1 MHIWLHLGR
10 EEKGV
15 RTRVCVSEL
24 NTRDRLG
31 ILHPSTR
38 ENQNLFIPVQEMAFL
53 ENKSHPQRFGLS
65 GFEME
70 PENLGL
76 KGTS

>member
-38 ENQNLFIPVQEMAFL
+38 EDQNLFIPVQEWHFL
-53 ENKSHPQRFGLS
+53 KINVTPRDLVSV
-65 GFEME
+65 
-70 PENLGL
+70 GL
-76 KGTS
+76 KWSQRIWV

>member
-1 MHIWLHLGR
+1 MQLGR

-15 RTRVCVSEL
+15 LCVFEL

-31 ILHPSTR
+31 KLHQSTR

-53 ENKSHPQRFGLS
+53 ENKLHPRRFCVS
-65 GFEME
+65 GFEVE
-70 PENLGL
+70 PESLG
-76 KGTS
+76 